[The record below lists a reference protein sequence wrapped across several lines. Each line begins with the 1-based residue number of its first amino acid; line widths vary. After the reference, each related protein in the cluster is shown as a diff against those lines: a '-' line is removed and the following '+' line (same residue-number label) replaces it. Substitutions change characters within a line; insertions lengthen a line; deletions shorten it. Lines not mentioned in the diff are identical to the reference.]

1 MPHAE
6 KDTMGEPAVNGEK
19 VHSQFL
25 THLASYPVISESI
38 ATFKNTKYGAKSLDY
53 ADQSYS
59 RFAKPVLPYLSK
71 PYGYLAP
78 YIAKVDALGDSG
90 LSKVELAFPIVK
102 EDTET
107 IKGTI
112 RDRAYLPLRLAG
124 DVKKH
129 VFELY
134 DSEYAKCGGNGYVAS
149 GKAVITTGL
158 LLSQE
163 SLAWLSTFLGSKKE
177 EQAKDAVNEKANN

>member
-25 THLASYPVISESI
+25 THLTSYPVVSDSI
-38 ATFKNTKYGAKSLDY
+38 TTFKNTKYGAKSIDY
-53 ADQSYS
+53 ADQGYS

-78 YIAKVDALGDSG
+78 YIAKVDAIGDTG
-90 LSKVELAFPIVK
+90 LTKVELVFPIVK

-107 IKGTI
+107 IKGTVL
-112 RDRAYLPLRLAG
+112 DRVYLPLRLAG

-134 DSEYAKCGGNGYVAS
+134 GSEYTKCGGDGYVAS
-149 GKAVITTGL
+149 GKAVITTSL

-163 SLAWLSTFLGSKKE
+163 SLAWLSSFLGSKKE
-177 EQAKDAVNEKANN
+177 QVKDAVNEKANN